1 MSSAV
6 PPKDIESS
14 SSDGSIQLPAPT
26 ARPRI
31 SRSQT
36 SKSLFLGMKDVDSY
50 TRSVTMA
57 QFLYRRFQEK
67 GWLHPDPAARLT
79 SSLGIVIRVEPETE
93 EEAKFVS
100 KPDDTDP
107 DLQLISANLGLE
119 AVFTMSSDITAL
131 IFKRIGKN
139 DSEVTLSPHNIT
151 VPVVDSLSALAGD
164 SSNVRRRDF
173 CCFSRQEKTVLI
185 WTNSPDELMT
195 HAIEVET
202 KLMGSIWGTMMVSG
216 TQSPRLSRPL
226 TMNGQGGITPY
237 QHRTPSI
244 ISDSPSRAYTHS
256 NEKGL
261 VVLDEV
267 DLTAEDEESATPVA
281 RPFLL
286 SHSVMVGLAMCLL
299 MVIEC
304 FAVRLIIIEIK
315 ALGTPMLPRL
325 GLLAPLP
332 IFMFFTLFFTIVI
345 IGTGFQMFG
354 PMNDVKYGNSRFYS
368 SQPPSLKRH
377 PGYQFPHVTI
387 QMPVYKEGLKGV
399 IIPTIESL
407 MPAIR
412 HYESLGGTASI
423 FVCEDGMQAVNP
435 EVAEMRKKFYKA
447 NNIGWCARPP
457 HGKDGFVRA
466 GKFKKASNMN
476 YALSFSL
483 RVEDELLR
491 LMKLKAD
498 SEGRTQESLSI
509 EEEEELY
516 QQALQTALE
525 GDKGKTWAEGNIRMG
540 EIILLIDC
548 DTRVPIDCL
557 SLGALE
563 MEESPEVAI
572 IQHASGV
579 MQVIH
584 SFFENAITY
593 FTNLVYLLIRFS
605 VGNGDC
611 APFVGHNAFL
621 RWKAIQS
628 VSFMEND
635 IEKFWS
641 ESHVSEDFDM
651 SLRLQTAGFVV
662 RLATYDKGEF
672 KEGVSLT
679 AFDELLRWEKYA
691 YGCSEL
697 IFHPVYQWIYRGPF
711 TELFRR
717 FLWSNMKVSA
727 KFTILG
733 YIGTYYAIGASLPLS
748 IANYFLTGWIAADL
762 DHSYLPSWDMLCG
775 TLFIFVIVSPIAFA
789 WYRHRLG
796 DKKFLWALLEAFMWM
811 PFFVVFFGGV
821 SWHISYALLAHMF
834 CLPIEWSSTAKEL
847 EAGGFFIGMERVFKA
862 FKMVLLFMACLTAC
876 VIYMAQFA
884 PYGWKISAW
893 TSILPVANQI
903 VGHVLLPVMTILL

>member
-1 MSSAV
+1 MFQS
-6 PPKDIESS
+6 
-14 SSDGSIQLPAPT
+14 
-26 ARPRI
+26 
-31 SRSQT
+31 
-36 SKSLFLGMKDVDSY
+36 MKDVDSY

-57 QFLYRRFQEK
+57 QFLNRRFQEK
-67 GWLHPDPAARLT
+67 GWLLPDPTARL
-79 SSLGIVIRVEPETE
+79 SSALGVVLRVDPEEDE
-93 EEAKFVS
+93 EVKYVS
-100 KPDDTDP
+100 KPDEVDP
-107 DLQLISANLGLE
+107 DLQQISTNLGLE
-119 AVFTMSSDITAL
+119 AIFTMSSDITAL
-131 IFKRIGKN
+131 LFKRIGKS
-139 DSEVTLSPHNIT
+139 DSEVTLTPHNIT
-151 VPVVDSLSALAGD
+151 VPVVDSLNALALD

-173 CCFSRQEKTVLI
+173 CCFARQEKVVLV
-185 WTNSPDELMT
+185 WTSTADELMT

-202 KLMGSIWGTMMVSG
+202 KLMGSIWGTMMTSG
-216 TQSPRLSRPL
+216 SQTPRNHRPY
-226 TMNGQGGITPY
+226 TVTGAGGLTPY
-237 QHRTPSI
+237 HNHTPSV
-244 ISDSPSRAYTHS
+244 ISDSRSATYAAQG
-256 NEKGL
+256 NEKNM

-267 DLTAEDEESATPVA
+267 DLTAEDEESSAPVA

-304 FAVRLIIIEIK
+304 LAVRLIIIEIK
-315 ALGTPMLPRL
+315 ALGSPMLPRL
-325 GLLAPLP
+325 GLLATLP
-332 IFMFFTLFFTIVI
+332 IFMFFTLFFTIVV
-345 IGTGFQMFG
+345 IGTLFQLLG
-354 PMNDVKYGNSRFYS
+354 PMNDVKHGNSRFYS

-377 PGYQFPHVTI
+377 PDFQFPHVTI

-423 FVCEDGMQAVNP
+423 FVCEDGMQAVSP
-435 EVAEMRKKFYKA
+435 EVADMRKKFYKA

-476 YALSFSL
+476 YCLSFSL

-498 SEGRTQESLSI
+498 AEGRSQESLSI

-516 QQALQTALE
+516 QQALQTII
-525 GDKGKTWAEGNIRMG
+525 DSDNGKTWAEGNVRMG
-540 EIILLIDC
+540 EVILLIDC
-548 DTRVPIDCL
+548 DTRVPVNCL
-557 SLGALE
+557 SLGSLE
-563 MEESPEVAI
+563 MEESPDVAI

-584 SFFENAITY
+584 TFFENAITY

-628 VSFMEND
+628 VSFMENG

-662 RLATYDKGEF
+662 RLATYDHGEF

-697 IFHPVYQWIYRGPF
+697 IFHPIHQWFYRGPF

-717 FLWSNMKVSA
+717 FLWSNMKISA

-733 YIGTYYAIGASLPLS
+733 YIGTYYAIAAALPLS
-748 IANYFLTGWIAADL
+748 LTNYFLTGWIAGDL

-775 TLFIFVIVSPIAFA
+775 TLFIFVIVSPITFA

-796 DKKFLWALLEAFMWM
+796 EKKLFSALLESFMWM
-811 PFFVVFFGGV
+811 PFFVIFFGGV

-834 CLPIEWSSTAKEL
+834 TLPIEWSSTAKEL
-847 EAGGFFIGMERVFKA
+847 EAGGMFIGMERVFKA
-862 FKMVLLFMACLTAC
+862 FKFVLLFMACMTAGL
-876 VIYMAQFA
+876 IYLAQFA
-884 PYGWKISAW
+884 PYGWKINAW

-903 VGHVLLPVMTILL
+903 FGHVMLPVISILL

>member
-1 MSSAV
+1 MATYT
-6 PPKDIESS
+6 PPNGAHNYSR
-14 SSDGSIQLPAPT
+14 PT
-26 ARPRI
+26 ASMSPRY
-31 SRSQT
+31 SRYQIP
-36 SKSLFLGMKDVDSY
+36 KSLTQGMGEVDAY
-50 TRSVTMA
+50 TRSVTMS
-57 QFLYRRFQEK
+57 QFLFRRFQEQ
-67 GWLHPDPAARLT
+67 GWLQADPAARLT
-79 SSLGIVIRVEPETE
+79 SALGLVMCVEDES
-93 EEAKFVS
+93 EEAAEEGEIKYIV
-100 KPDDTDP
+100 KPDTIDP
-107 DLQLISANLGLE
+107 DLKTISSQLGLT

-131 IFKRIGKN
+131 LFKRIGPS
-139 DSEVTLSPHNIT
+139 DSEITLSPNNIT
-151 VPVVDSLSALAGD
+151 VPVVDSLSSLAQD
-164 SSNVRRRDF
+164 STSVRRRDF
-173 CCFSRQEKTVLI
+173 CCFVRQEKVVLV
-185 WTNSPDELMT
+185 WSTSADDVLL
-195 HAIEVET
+195 HASDVET
-202 KLMGSIWGTMMVSG
+202 KLMSSVWGTMITSG
-216 TQSPRLSRPL
+216 HHTPRHHRQP
-226 TMNGQGGITPY
+226 TGGNTPWQGT
-237 QHRTPSI
+237 TPSV
-244 ISDSPSRAYTHS
+244 ISETPPMVHGQNS
-256 NEKGL
+256 EKNL

-267 DLTAEDEESATPVA
+267 DLTAEDEEKRAPVA

-304 FAVRLIIIEIK
+304 LAVRLIIIEIK
-315 ALGTPMLPRL
+315 ALGTPMLSRL

-345 IGTGFQMFG
+345 VGTLFQLVG
-354 PMNDVKYGNSRFYS
+354 PMNDVKNGNSRFYS
-368 SQPPSLKRH
+368 SQPPNIKRH
-377 PGYQFPHVTI
+377 PDFQFPHVTI

-423 FVCEDGMQAVNP
+423 FVCEDGMQAVGQ
-435 EVAEMRKKFYKA
+435 EVAEMRRNFYKV

-476 YALSFSL
+476 YCLSFSL

-491 LMKLKAD
+491 LMKEKAQA
-498 SEGRTQESLSI
+498 EERTEESLSI
-509 EEEEELY
+509 DEEEELY
-516 QQALQTALE
+516 QQAMQTIID
-525 GDKGKTWAEGNIRMG
+525 GDGGKTWAEGNVRMG

-548 DTRVPIDCL
+548 DTRVPVDCL

-563 MEESPEVAI
+563 MEESPSVAI

-593 FTNLVYLLIRFS
+593 FTNLIYLLIKFS

-628 VSFMEND
+628 VYFVED
-635 IEKFWS
+635 GVEKFWS

-717 FLWSNMKVSA
+717 FLWSNMKISA

-748 IANYFLTGWIAADL
+748 ITNYFLTGWIADSL

-775 TLFIFVIVSPIAFA
+775 TLFIFVAVSPIAFA

-796 DKKFLWALLEAFMWM
+796 EKNLFWGLVESFMWM
-811 PFFVVFFGGV
+811 PFFVIFFGGI

-847 EAGGFFIGMERVFKA
+847 ESGGFFVGMERVFKA
-862 FKMVLLFMACLTAC
+862 FKYVLFFMACLTGA
-876 VIYMAQFA
+876 VIYLALYA
-884 PYGWKISAW
+884 PYGWKIQAW
-893 TSILPVANQI
+893 PSIFPVANQI
-903 VGHVLLPVMTILL
+903 VGHVMLPVMTIML